1 MIYSCIVELIKD
13 WLIPLGAIVVAI
25 WIPEKIRWE
34 QQYSSLLDEYRG
46 FDYAIAYQGVV
57 QFFCNDCGQD
67 MSRIKT
73 EYKRRFINEIENKS
87 GDIIKDNCLHFQRRL
102 LAQFFWQ
109 LNECSKHHYIGK
121 KRILQD
127 FTNAEA
133 KLLKILIYMG
143 EAIETDPLLFKD
155 ISSSALVKKP
165 EHIKGQNK
173 GLSQLYHLLKNSK
186 KYLSSK

>member
-1 MIYSCIVELIKD
+1 MHRRCILIQ
-13 WLIPLGAIVVAI
+13 LVFLL
-25 WIPEKIRWE
+25 E
-34 QQYSSLLDEYRG
+34 QSLL
-46 FDYAIAYQGVV
+46 Q
-57 QFFCNDCGQD
+57 
-67 MSRIKT
+67 S

-143 EAIETDPLLFKD
+143 EAIETAPPF
-155 ISSSALVKKP
+155 IQEYIFFSTRKKA
-165 EHIKGQNK
+165 
-173 GLSQLYHLLKNSK
+173 
-186 KYLSSK
+186 

>member
-1 MIYSCIVELIKD
+1 MHRRCILIQ
-13 WLIPLGAIVVAI
+13 LVFLL
-25 WIPEKIRWE
+25 E
-34 QQYSSLLDEYRG
+34 QSLL
-46 FDYAIAYQGVV
+46 Q
-57 QFFCNDCGQD
+57 
-67 MSRIKT
+67 S

-87 GDIIKDNCLHFQRRL
+87 GDINKDNCLHFQRRL

-143 EAIETDPLLFKD
+143 EAIETDPLLFKN
-155 ISSSALVKKP
+155 ISSSALVKS
-165 EHIKGQNK
+165 
-173 GLSQLYHLLKNSK
+173 LSI
-186 KYLSSK
+186 